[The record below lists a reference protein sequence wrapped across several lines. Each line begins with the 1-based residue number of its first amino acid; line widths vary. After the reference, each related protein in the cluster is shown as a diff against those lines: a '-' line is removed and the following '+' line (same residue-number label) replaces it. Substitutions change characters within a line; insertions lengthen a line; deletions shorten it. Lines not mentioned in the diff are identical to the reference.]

1 MKIATEYAS
10 KIPVTDANAWL
21 SSGEAEIGVLS
32 TVRRVDDGRA
42 LHG

>member
-1 MKIATEYAS
+1 MRIATGYAS
-10 KIPVTDANAWL
+10 EISVTDANAWL
-21 SSGEAEIGVLS
+21 SSGEAEIGVLN